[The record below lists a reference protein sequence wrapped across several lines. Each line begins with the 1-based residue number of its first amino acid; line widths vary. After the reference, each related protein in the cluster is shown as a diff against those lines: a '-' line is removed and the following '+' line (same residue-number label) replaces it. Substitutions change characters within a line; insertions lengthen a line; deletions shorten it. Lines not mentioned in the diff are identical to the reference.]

1 MSHINESPVK
11 KITAPEIRA
20 RKGGQPIVALTAYDY
35 PSARLVDEAR
45 IGRVVAHDVWA
56 FGSSLAQTVLGYD
69 STLPVTLDEMI
80 AATRAVKR
88 AVKRALIV
96 GDMPFGYYQDS
107 AERGVAS
114 AIRFIKEGG
123 AEAVKIEGGQRRADI
138 VRAIVEAEIPVM
150 GHIGLTPQ
158 SLLKMGGYRVQG
170 KTLEA
175 AKELIEDAL
184 ALERAGAFALV
195 LEGMPKE
202 ISRIITE
209 RLTIP
214 TIGIGAGVECDG
226 QILVFTD
233 LLGLTFGHTAKFVR
247 QYADLKSLI
256 AEALKH
262 YGDDVT
268 ARRFPADEESYSLPE
283 GTTVTIE
290 EEHSQSMPPL
300 GPIN

>member
-11 KITAPEIRA
+11 KITAPQIRA

-35 PSARLVDEAR
+35 PTARLVDEA
-45 IGRVVAHDVWA
+45 GFDFVLVGD
-56 FGSSLAQTVLGYD
+56 SLAQTVLGYD
-69 STLPVTLDEMI
+69 STLPVTLEEMI

-114 AIRFIKEGG
+114 AIRFVKEGG
-123 AEAVKIEGGQRRADI
+123 AEAIKIEGGQRRASI
-138 VRAIVEAEIPVM
+138 VRAIVDAEIPVM

-170 KTLEA
+170 KTMEA
-175 AKELIEDAL
+175 AKALIEDAL
-184 ALERAGAFALV
+184 ALEHAGAFALV
-195 LEGMPKE
+195 LEGIPKE

-233 LLGLTFGHTAKFVR
+233 LVGLTFGHTAKFVR
-247 QYADLKSLI
+247 QYADVKGVI
-256 AEALKH
+256 ANALKQ
-262 YGDDVT
+262 YADDVT
-268 ARRFPADEESYSLPE
+268 ARRFPADEESYCLPE

-290 EEHSQSMPPL
+290 EEHTQSMPPL